1 MLELVAPAGD
11 GESFRAAL
19 ANGADAIYAG
29 SRSFSARQY
38 AANFDL
44 SELAASVRL
53 AHLHRVRVYVTM
65 NILLRREEIAG
76 ALAQARALR
85 DAGADALIV
94 QDLGL
99 LVELRC
105 ALPDLR
111 LHGSTQMTVT
121 NAATLGALGRLG
133 VCRVVLAR
141 EATEGE
147 IRVMAAAG
155 PEIEV
160 FVHGALCYSY
170 SGQCLMSSLIGG
182 RSGNRG
188 RCAQPCRLE
197 YGLVGSGGTDL
208 AAAAGRYLLSPRDL
222 CLLPYLPRLAAAGVR
237 ALKIE
242 GRMKRPEYVGT
253 VVRIYRQALDR
264 LAESSDGFTASPD
277 EERDLEQIFN
287 RGFTPGFFLGDRG
300 LAYQSCQRPN
310 NRGLAIG
317 RVTAVDRAAGRITVA
332 LTENVHRDD
341 GLEIWVTRGGRVG
354 TTLAQM
360 TSGGRPLETAA
371 AGQEV
376 TIPLREA
383 VHPGDR
389 VFRTRDARLHER
401 ALAPVPPLP
410 FYARIAIAQE
420 RPVLLTLTDDEGRS
434 VTVAGELRAQPAVR
448 HPLTEEAVRAQLAR
462 TGGTGWSPAEIAV
475 ELAPGTM
482 VPISEFNRLRRAGLA
497 ALEEARLSAYAPTPC
512 PAPESGDAAKELDFQ
527 TPAVGS
533 AAAQARGETMPPR
546 LHATVSGPDEAR
558 AALEAG
564 VDRLYLASW
573 LHAWPDRELAALA
586 AVAERRDASLVF
598 ALPRV
603 APEKEIAFWASE
615 LGRVKGLGLAG
626 VRLGDLGLA
635 ELARADWA
643 GRIHLDFS
651 LNVTNPS
658 TLRSLAGCAA
668 TVTLSPELTLA
679 QALDLA
685 ASCAT
690 RTELLVHGR
699 LEMMLSAQCLLG
711 GVLGGK
717 EGPGR
722 ACSRPCDSGRFQL
735 RDRLGLLFPLVPDRF
750 CRLHVENSL
759 DLSVL
764 PELDRFARTGSDL
777 RLELQGRGPD
787 YARAVVR
794 VYRRGLAAATAG
806 AWTRSRGEEAEAGL
820 AEYSPAGFTRG
831 HFFRGVE

>member
-1 MLELVAPAGD
+1 MGLKCWNCVAPAGD

-44 SELAASVRL
+44 PELSAAIRL

-65 NILLRREEIAG
+65 NTLLRREEMG
-76 ALAQARALR
+76 EALAQARALR
-85 DAGADALIV
+85 DAGVDALIV

-99 LVELRC
+99 LVELRR

-121 NAATLGALGRLG
+121 NAATLSALGRLG
-133 VCRVVLAR
+133 ICRVVLAR

-197 YGLVGSGGTDL
+197 YGLVGKDGKDL
-208 AAAAGRYLLSPRDL
+208 AATAGRYLLSPRDL
-222 CLLPYLPRLAAAGVR
+222 CLLPHLPRLAAAGVR

-253 VVRIYRQALDR
+253 VVRVYRQALDR
-264 LAESSDGFTASPD
+264 LAAEPGDFAPFPD

-287 RGFTPGFFLGDRG
+287 RGFTPGFFLGDQG
-300 LAYQSCQRPN
+300 LAFQSCQRPN
-310 NRGLAIG
+310 NRGLGIG
-317 RVTAVDRAAGRITVA
+317 RVSAADRAAGRVTLA
-332 LTENVHRDD
+332 LTEDVHRDD

-354 TTLAQM
+354 TTLARM
-360 TSGGRPLETAA
+360 TSGGRPVEVATA
-371 AGQEV
+371 GEEV

-383 VHPGDR
+383 VYPGDR

-401 ALAPVPPLP
+401 ALAPVPPLS
-410 FYARIAIAQE
+410 FQARIAIARE

-434 VTVAGELRAQPAVR
+434 VTVASDLPGQRAVK

-462 TGGTGWSPAEIAV
+462 TGGTGWSPVEIAV
-475 ELAPGTM
+475 DLAPDVM

-497 ALEEARLSAYAPTPC
+497 ALEEARLAAYAPAPC
-512 PAPESGDAAKELDFQ
+512 PSPQPVNTPQEADLQASTAGSG
-527 TPAVGS
+527 VR
-533 AAAQARGETMPPR
+533 QARGKVAPAR
-546 LHATVSGPDEAR
+546 LHATVGNPEEAE
-558 AALEAG
+558 AALAAG
-564 VDRLYLASW
+564 AHRLYLASW
-573 LHAWPDRELAALA
+573 LHDWPDRELTALA
-586 AVAERRDASLVF
+586 ADAGRGGASVVF

-603 APEKEIAFWASE
+603 APEKEIPFWTSE
-615 LGRVKGLGLAG
+615 LERIKRLGLAG

-635 ELARADWA
+635 ELAPRRL
-643 GRIHLDFS
+643 GRTNTPRFLPQRHEPLDSS
-651 LNVTNPS
+651 LPD
-658 TLRSLAGCAA
+658 RIRGGRHALAGTHPHAGA
-668 TVTLSPELTLA
+668 
-679 QALDLA
+679 
-685 ASCAT
+685 
-690 RTELLVHGR
+690 R
-699 LEMMLSAQCLLG
+699 
-711 GVLGGK
+711 
-717 EGPGR
+717 PGR
-722 ACSRPCDSGRFQL
+722 CLRHGDGVARPWPSG
-735 RDRLGLLFPLVPDRF
+735 DDALGPLP
-750 CRLHVENSL
+750 
-759 DLSVL
+759 
-764 PELDRFARTGSDL
+764 A
-777 RLELQGRGPD
+777 
-787 YARAVVR
+787 
-794 VYRRGLAAATAG
+794 RRGLGRQGRPGPGLQPPLRQRLLPIARPPRDVLPARARPVLPAA
-806 AWTRSRGEEAEAGL
+806 RGEQ
-820 AEYSPAGFTRG
+820 P
-831 HFFRGVE
+831 